1 MVFDGAINGINVLIN
16 WKQTS
21 LGKSNSPQTQKNSFS
36 IDGIKRQNHWWHAK
50 IPYPTCPTFPALCL
64 RTNWSMKG
72 QWGQWQMQSLA
83 NRFSQKQPAF
93 TPETRFFSID
103 GQWQKPLTLQ
113 KNLIP

>member
-1 MVFDGAINGINVLIN
+1 
-16 WKQTS
+16 
-21 LGKSNSPQTQKNSFS
+21 
-36 IDGIKRQNHWWHAK
+36 
-50 IPYPTCPTFPALCL
+50 
-64 RTNWSMKG
+64 MKG